1 MTSPVDGGLERL
13 RPKSVAPVSLA
24 SLAAAFGLTEVD
36 AGAAPSSAQTTVTGV
51 TVASNDAAPG
61 DLFIGIPGAV
71 KHGARF
77 AADAVAN
84 GASAIVTD
92 AAGLEFAQNLGV
104 PVLLVEEP
112 RTVAGPIANVVYD
125 SPSRDIVTL
134 AVTGTNGKTTTSH
147 FIAAALEAGL
157 GSVGLFGTIELRLG
171 DARVDSSRTT
181 LEAPVQHRL
190 MAVAREL
197 GVASVVTEASSHGIS
212 LHRLADIQFDV
223 AVFTNLQHD
232 HLDFHGTM
240 DDYFAVKASLFSPEI
255 SQRGV
260 AVIDDEWGLRLAQTA
275 QIPVSTVS
283 THPTD
288 DSPEA
293 LAADWRVLSY
303 ELGLDGGVSS
313 FELRDPD
320 GGVHTAYCPIPGV
333 VNITNAA
340 TAIAAAV
347 AAGVEVETAVKAI
360 GCAPMVPGRMQR
372 IIDRGHGLPL
382 CLVDYAHTPE
392 ALEYALGAVRP
403 ITAGKLVLVFGSD
416 GDRDQEKRP
425 ELGEVAAR
433 LADVLVVTDENPRS
447 EDPATIRAAVLDGV
461 RSVRPDLHDVTE
473 ITTSRAD
480 ALRQAVAMCREGD
493 TVIVTGKGH
502 ELTQEIA
509 GVFHDYNDADVYRAI
524 ARGAGV
530 PTL

>member
-1 MTSPVDGGLERL
+1 MTSPVDCGLEQL
-13 RPKSVAPVSLA
+13 RPKQVAPVSLA
-24 SLAAAFGLTEVD
+24 SLAEQFGLTEV
-36 AGAAPSSAQTTVTGV
+36 APTAAKTRADIAVTGV
-51 TVASNDAAPG
+51 SVASKDVSDGDIFIAVPG
-61 DLFIGIPGAV
+61 KI
-71 KHGARF
+71 KHGATYSPC
-77 AADAVAN
+77 AVEH

-92 AAGLEFAQNLGV
+92 AAGLEHAQDLGV
-104 PVLLVEEP
+104 PVLLVDDP
-112 RTVAGPIANVVYD
+112 RAVAGPLAGAIYQH
-125 SPSRDIVTL
+125 PSRDLVTV

-171 DARVDSSRTT
+171 DSRIDSSRTT

-197 GVASVVTEASSHGIS
+197 GVASVVTEASSHGIA
-212 LHRLADIQFDV
+212 LHRLAELQFDV

-240 DDYFAVKASLFSPEI
+240 DEYFAVKASLFAPET
-255 SQRGV
+255 STCGV
-260 AVIDDEWGLRLAQTA
+260 AVIDDEWGVRLAQKA
-275 QIPVSTVS
+275 QIPVATVS
-283 THPTD
+283 THPND
-288 DSPEA
+288 ESPEA

-303 ELGLDGGVSS
+303 ELGLDGVGST
-313 FELRDPD
+313 FALRTPD
-320 GGVHTAYCPIPGV
+320 GSVHTAYSPLPGI

-347 AAGVEVETAVKAI
+347 AAGVELEAAI
-360 GCAPMVPGRMQR
+360 AAIRLAPMVPGRMER
-372 IIDRGHGLPL
+372 VIDRGHGLPL
-382 CLVDYAHTPE
+382 CIVDYAHTPE

-403 ITAGKLVLVFGSD
+403 ITPGTLAIVFGSD

-433 LADVLVVTDENPRS
+433 LADVLFVTDENPRS
-447 EDPATIRAAVLDGV
+447 EEPAAIRSAVLAGV
-461 RSVRPDLHDVTE
+461 QSIRPDLDRVTE
-473 ITTSRAD
+473 VTTSRAD
-480 ALRQAVAMCREGD
+480 ALRQAVAMFGEGD

-509 GVFHDYNDADVYRAI
+509 GVFHEYNDGDVYREI
-524 ARGAGV
+524 AREAGV
-530 PTL
+530 PSL